1 VLWQSYPD
9 GDQVGSVSTPIAYD
23 GAGRQKAIPGIVTAI
38 TYDAA
43 GQVLTFQRANGANTT
58 YGYSASRNWLTS
70 VVTTAGATTIQNLV
84 YGRDAAGRISGV
96 TSSIAGE
103 SWTYGYDDMDRLLS
117 ADNTTNNALDQSWTY
132 DTVGNM
138 LTNSAV
144 GTYTYPAPG
153 SARPHAVTSTPLGS
167 YGYDAN
173 GNMIS
178 AAGDTITYDG
188 ENRPVSVNAVSFA
201 YGPDGERL
209 KKTSG
214 ATTTLYLGSDTE
226 IQGGVMTKYLPGD
239 AKRSS
244 TTTWWLHRDHL
255 VSVRALTDATGAVVE
270 RSNYKPYGER
280 IVTLGTVPESKGF
293 IGERT
298 DDETGLAYLHARYYD
313 PQLGVFIQPDTWDPR
328 LVGVNRYAYGASN
341 PVMYTDKS
349 GHVPLGNP
357 PGGAEQ
363 SRVEVCVGSC
373 DFNDRPWGSDT
384 HMDASIGLHG
394 GFPGAGPATGAGIR
408 GASSGGPADTS
419 GPSTRGAS
427 DGPSRGSGSLGW
439 GGQSYDPFTDVDI
452 MGNPLRVW
460 THNLIQ

>member
-1 VLWQSYPD
+1 MLGQTYPD
-9 GDQVGSVSTPIAYD
+9 GDQVGSVSTPITYD

-43 GQVLTFQRANGANTT
+43 GQVLTFQRTNGANTT
-58 YGYSASRNWLTS
+58 YGYSTTRNWLTS

-84 YGRDAAGRISGV
+84 YARDAAGRISGV
-96 TSSIAGE
+96 TSPLAGE

-117 ADNTTNNALDQSWTY
+117 ATNTTTPALTQSWTY

-153 SARPHAVTSTPLGS
+153 SARPHAVTATPLGS

-173 GNMIS
+173 GNMTS
-178 AAGDTITYDG
+178 AAGDTIAYDG
-188 ENRPVSVNAVSFA
+188 ENRPVSVNAVTFT

-255 VSVRALTDATGAVVE
+255 VSVRALTDATGAVVQ

-280 IVTLGTVPESKGF
+280 IVTVGTVPE
-293 IGERT
+293 
-298 DDETGLAYLHARYYD
+298 
-313 PQLGVFIQPDTWDPR
+313 
-328 LVGVNRYAYGASN
+328 
-341 PVMYTDKS
+341 
-349 GHVPLGNP
+349 
-357 PGGAEQ
+357 
-363 SRVEVCVGSC
+363 
-373 DFNDRPWGSDT
+373 
-384 HMDASIGLHG
+384 
-394 GFPGAGPATGAGIR
+394 
-408 GASSGGPADTS
+408 
-419 GPSTRGAS
+419 
-427 DGPSRGSGSLGW
+427 
-439 GGQSYDPFTDVDI
+439 
-452 MGNPLRVW
+452 
-460 THNLIQ
+460 